1 MKLISSILLL
11 AALALEGDA
20 FCGVLQPA
28 TTPKR
33 SMTNR
38 WASNSQ
44 TFEAMVVDMNAY
56 NLQLDQ
62 IAQEWT
68 ANLIAESSL
77 REQGIYL
84 GAKSSKDIM
93 VDTIKVELPRKI
105 GQGLGLELLE
115 IAGGREDGFGIVVVD
130 GIVQGGAAQG
140 SEIMLG
146 DSISSISIR
155 KTSRKQAEDNV
166 LSDVEEIDSVDI
178 ECFGYDKTVET
189 IGGLPPPESD
199 GESIILT
206 LKRLRRKPKV
216 TVTLQYPPSQNE
228 PDVTIELF
236 AGENLRRAML
246 TRGVKMNDPL
256 VARFDSGGTGD
267 CGAEGTCAT
276 CAVHIVKGDELLS
289 PAKTQEQQIFAKR
302 PRWRMACK
310 AVVGYGMRE
319 GEMTIKVNPRQWD

>member
-1 MKLISSILLL
+1 MKLLSSTLLL
-11 AALALEGDA
+11 AALVLQGDA
-20 FCGVLQPA
+20 FCGLQS
-28 TTPKR
+28 TLKR
-33 SMTNR
+33 SMTR
-38 WASNSQ
+38 WASTTQ
-44 TFEAMVVDMNAY
+44 TSEMVDMNAY
-56 NLQLDQ
+56 NLPLDQ

-93 VDTIKVELPRKI
+93 VDTVKVELPRKI

-115 IAGGREDGFGIVVVD
+115 IAGGREDGFGIVVID
-130 GIVQGGAAQG
+130 GIVEGGAAQG
-140 SEIMLG
+140 SEILLG
-146 DSISSISIR
+146 DSISQISIR
-155 KTSRKQAEDNV
+155 KTSRQSEDNV
-166 LSDVEEIDSVDI
+166 LSDVEEINSAST
-178 ECFGYDKTVET
+178 ECYGYDKTVET
-189 IGGLPPPESD
+189 IGGLPPPQGD

-216 TVTLQYPPSQNE
+216 TVTLLYPPSQDE

-246 TRGVKMNDPL
+246 TRGVKMNDPF
-256 VARFDSGGTGD
+256 VARFDNGGSGD

-276 CAVHIVKGDELLS
+276 CAVSIVKGAELLS
-289 PAKTQEQQIFAKR
+289 PAKTQEEQIFVNK

-310 AVVGYGMRE
+310 AVVGYGMQE
-319 GEMTIKVNPRQWD
+319 GDMTIKVNPKQWE